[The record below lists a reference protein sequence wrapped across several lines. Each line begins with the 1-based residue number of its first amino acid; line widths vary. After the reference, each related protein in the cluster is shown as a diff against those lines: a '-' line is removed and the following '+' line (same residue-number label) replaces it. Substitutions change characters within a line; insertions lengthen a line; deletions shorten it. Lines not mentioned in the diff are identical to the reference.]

1 MDKKK
6 LEARLEQKLEA
17 LEEELSPTAE
27 MRLADTDVQQLV
39 KDTDFGGR
47 STAGFVGK
55 VMLGLGLL
63 WVLFQLWY
71 ASPLPFALRF
81 GVFNDTEARS
91 IHLALGLFLA
101 FLAFPAFKRSPRDRV
116 PAVDWL
122 LAVAGAVSVL
132 YLIVFYRELA
142 LRPGNP
148 TQLDVVVGVVG
159 VLVLL
164 EATRRAVG
172 LPMAV
177 LAVLFLAYT
186 MAGPVLPDVVAH
198 KGASI
203 PRLISHMWMVTEG
216 VFGIALGVSVSFIF
230 VFVLFGTLLDRAGGG
245 NYMMQVSFALL
256 GHLRGGPAKVA
267 VVSSALNG
275 LISGSSVSNVVSGGI
290 FTIPLM
296 KRAGYGGVKAAA
308 IETSSSVNGQIM
320 PPVMGAAAFLMVEY
334 VGIPYSDI
342 VRHAFIPAVISYI
355 ALFYIVHLEAL
366 KLGLQPAARERDRTM
381 RDRLLS
387 WGLGLSGTAV
397 VMALIYY
404 VALGAKAVFGGAA
417 PYVLG
422 LALAVLYV
430 YSVRVAARQPDL
442 PTEIDVK
449 NPVLPPTWPTVKAGL
464 HFLIPVGVLIWCLM
478 VEEMSP
484 GLSAFW
490 GVSTQVL
497 LMATQRPMIAAFRGR
512 GELGRAFV
520 DGLQDVLVG
529 CNDGARNMI
538 GIAVATGCAGIIVGA
553 ITLTGL
559 GLRMTDFVEFVSQG
573 NIFAMLLFTAFVC
586 LVLGMG
592 VPTTAN
598 YILVAT
604 LMAPVIVELG
614 AQSGL
619 VIPLIAVHLFVFY
632 YGIMGDITP
641 PVGLASFAGA
651 AIAKEDPIQVG
662 IQGSVYA
669 IRTVV
674 LPFIWIF
681 NPALLLID
689 VHGWGEALLVAVAS
703 TVASLLFA
711 AATMAWFRIRCRW
724 WEVVLLLAATFILFR
739 PDWFAD
745 RVAPEYTDA
754 PASRFYEIAAKLD
767 EGDRLVFR
775 IQGQT
780 LEGED
785 RSKTVAVQLG
795 PKVGDGTNAVAEARK
810 RLAEA
815 GLTVSGMGE
824 MLQVANV
831 RFGSRAAKARIEQG
845 YDIVGIEVP
854 TDRINA
860 HWFYIPG
867 LAIALA
873 VWLLQGWR
881 MRRQSGPATA

>member
-6 LEARLEQKLEA
+6 LEAELEQGLEK

-27 MRLADTDVQQLV
+27 MELGETDVHQLV

-47 STAGFVGK
+47 STAGFAGK
-55 VMLGLGLL
+55 VMVGLGLV

-81 GVFNDTEARS
+81 AVFNDTEARS

-101 FLAFPAFKRSPRDRV
+101 FLAFPAFKRSPRDHV
-116 PAVDWL
+116 PALDWL
-122 LAVAGAVSVL
+122 LAAAGAVSVL
-132 YLIVFYRELA
+132 YLIVFYKELA

-148 TQLDVVVGVVG
+148 TQLDVVIGVVG

-177 LAVLFLAYT
+177 LAVLFLAYIF
-186 MAGPVLPDVVAH
+186 AGPHLPDVIAH
-198 KGASI
+198 KGASVS
-203 PRLISHMWMVTEG
+203 RVVSHMWMVTEG

-366 KLGLQPAARERDRTM
+366 KLGLQPAARERDRTA
-381 RDRLLS
+381 RDRLTS
-387 WGLGLSGTAV
+387 WALGLSGTII

-404 VALGAKAVFGGAA
+404 VALGAKALFGDGA
-417 PYVLG
+417 PLVLG
-422 LALAVLYV
+422 ALLAVLYV
-430 YSVRVAARQPDL
+430 YSTWIAANQPDL

-464 HFLIPVGVLIWCLM
+464 HFLIPIGVLIWCLM
-478 VEEMSP
+478 VEELSP

-490 GVSTQVL
+490 GVVTQVL
-497 LMATQRPMIAAFRGR
+497 LMATQRPMIAFFRRQGGFGAQFR
-512 GELGRAFV
+512 V
-520 DGLQDVLVG
+520 GLKEVIDG

-538 GIAVATGCAGIIVGA
+538 GIAVATACAGIIVGS

-573 NIFAMLLFTAFVC
+573 NIIVMLLFTAFVC

-662 IQGSVYA
+662 LQGSVYA
-669 IRTVV
+669 FRTVV

-689 VHGWGEALLVAVAS
+689 VHGWGEALLVALAS
-703 TVASLLFA
+703 TLASLLFA
-711 AATMAWFRIRCRW
+711 AATMAFFRVRCRW
-724 WEVVLLLAATFILFR
+724 WEVVLLLLATFILFR

-745 RVAPEYTDA
+745 RIAPEYTDA
-754 PASRFYEIAAKLD
+754 PASNFYEIAARLD

-785 RSKTVAVQLG
+785 KGKLVAVQLG
-795 PKVGDGTNAVAEARK
+795 PKTGDGSNPVTEARK

-845 YDIVGIEVP
+845 FDIVGVEVP
-854 TDRINA
+854 TDRISA
-860 HWFYIPG
+860 HWFYLPG
-867 LAIALA
+867 LLLAALL
-873 VWLLQGWR
+873 WWLQGLR
-881 MRRQSGPATA
+881 LRRRAAA